1 MITSELQARL
11 NRLGFDAG
19 PTDGIMGPRTATAVA
34 RFQIAC
40 ALPGH
45 NLVVDAIPGPR
56 TYAALIEAGDTG
68 RLSPHFSVAEL
79 RTRTRSGGP
88 KDGTCFVHR
97 ELLHAL
103 ERLRSAAG
111 RPLPIVSGWRDEA
124 HNRRVG
130 GARSSQHT
138 FGAVPELVRISSRL
152 ARVPLTAGRAADIPR
167 GLVPLEL
174 ARSLEVFGGIG
185 HAQGWAT
192 HVDVRPGDP
201 RKPTIWRY

>member
-11 NRLGFDAG
+11 NRLGFAAG
-19 PTDGIMGPRTATAVA
+19 ATDGIIGPLTRTAVA

-45 NLVVDAIPGPR
+45 NLVVDAIPGSR
-56 TYAALIEAGDTG
+56 THAALIEAGDTG
-68 RLSPHFSVAEL
+68 RLAPHFSVAEL

-88 KDGTCFVHR
+88 KDGTCYVHR

-111 RPLPIVSGWRDEA
+111 VPLPVVSGWRDEA

-138 FGAVPELVRISSRL
+138 FGVVPELERISSRL

-174 ARSLEVFGGIG
+174 ARSVGVFGGVG
-185 HAQGWAT
+185 HVQGWAT

-201 RKPTIWRY
+201 RNPTLWRY